1 MARGCEQFAGAKP
14 GPDRYVR
21 AMNAARTLL
30 GAAVLWAGAAVS
42 ALAQQIPLAEVSD
55 YFNAFATAEADF
67 TQINPDGSI
76 ATGRLMIH
84 RPGRMRFEY
93 DAPDDN
99 LVIAGGGQV
108 AVFDARSNQP
118 PSQFPLSRTPL
129 GIILAPQVDM
139 TRARMVVGHYSDDT
153 TTTVVAQDP
162 EHPEYGNIRLVFT
175 ADPVELRQWVVTD
188 DTGAETTVILG
199 NLTFGE
205 RLRASLFDI
214 TAATVERGGRR

>member
-1 MARGCEQFAGAKP
+1 
-14 GPDRYVR
+14 
-21 AMNAARTLL
+21 MNFARTLL
-30 GAAVLWAGAAVS
+30 SAAVLWAGATVS
-42 ALAQQIPLAEVSD
+42 ALSQQIPLDEVSA

-76 ATGRLMIH
+76 TTGRLMIH

-93 DAPDDN
+93 DEPDDN

-118 PSQFPLSRTPL
+118 PSQFPLRRTPL
-129 GIILAPQVDM
+129 GIILSPQVDM
-139 TRARMVVGHYSDDT
+139 TQARMVVDHFSDAT

-162 EHPEYGNIRLVFT
+162 ENPEYGNIRLVFT
-175 ADPVELRQWVVTD
+175 ANPVELRQWVVTD
-188 DTGAETTVILG
+188 DTGSETTVILG
-199 NLTFGE
+199 DLSFGD

-214 TAATVERGGRR
+214 TGETARRGGSR